1 MSTFVVRHV
10 KAGSR
15 SRWSGDDRERPV
27 SASGRQQADGIAE
40 RLADAGV
47 RGLWS
52 SPYRRCV
59 ETLEPLAA
67 RLGLALL
74 TDRRLGEGARTA
86 DVLALLAEAGDG
98 AVLCSHGDVIPDLL
112 DALVRRGT
120 VVTTEPDW
128 RKGAIWVLERDGDD
142 GGFATARAEAPPT

>member
-1 MSTFVVRHV
+1 MSTFVVRHA

-15 SRWSGDDRERPV
+15 SRWDGDDRERPV
-27 SASGRQQADGIAE
+27 SASGRQQADRIAE
-40 RLADAGV
+40 RLTDAGV

-86 DVLALLAEAGDG
+86 DVLALLTEAGDG

-120 VVTTEPDW
+120 AVTSEPDW
-128 RKGAIWVLERDGDD
+128 RKGSIWVLERDGDD